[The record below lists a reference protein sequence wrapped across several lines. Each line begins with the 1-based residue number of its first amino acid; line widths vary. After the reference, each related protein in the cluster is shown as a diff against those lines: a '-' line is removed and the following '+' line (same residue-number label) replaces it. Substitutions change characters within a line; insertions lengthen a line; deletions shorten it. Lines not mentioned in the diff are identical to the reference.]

1 MWNGESR
8 NRGTKDTVSM
18 ILFSIFAVQIF
29 ASILKSEIFNT
40 QTHSQC
46 LKMSN
51 ARIQVSILGS
61 FTNFID
67 LLVENIQKQI
77 P

>member
-40 QTHSQC
+40 LTHSQC